1 MEIPFLYPRVEPH
14 LKGAQIHEK
23 GILISGIITIVIYGM
38 MALIF
43 GIVGAVQRATKSMA
57 ETGPGAI
64 PAEELAI
71 VATVFLVLAGYFLVG
86 LIFSAV
92 LIGKRNSDM
101 GKGAG
106 ITLGV
111 FGITLGAVV
120 PGIFFLVDSAST
132 RG

>member
-1 MEIPFLYPRVEPH
+1 M
-14 LKGAQIHEK
+14 KK
-23 GILISGIITIVIYGM
+23 GILISGIITIVFYGI

-43 GIVGAVQRATKSMA
+43 GIGGAIQLAAKGMA
-57 ETGPGAI
+57 EADPGAI

-106 ITLGV
+106 IALGV
-111 FGITLGAVV
+111 FGIIVGAVV
-120 PGIFFLVDSAST
+120 PGIFFIADSAQT
-132 RG
+132 HK

>member
-1 MEIPFLYPRVEPH
+1 M
-14 LKGAQIHEK
+14 KK
-23 GILISGIITIVIYGM
+23 GILISGIITIVIYSI
-38 MALIF
+38 MALVF
-43 GIVGAVQRATKSMA
+43 GIVGGVQLATKGMA
-57 ETGPGAI
+57 EADPGAI

-111 FGITLGAVV
+111 FGIVVGALV

-132 RG
+132 RK